1 MQNKHQDGKAN
12 LDSVC
17 TRYGIQKHVARI
29 ETTCFCMLQR
39 KLRCLLQ
46 REKEETENWVVVY
59 GLDAVKQQIAIDHVP
74 ECHCR

>member
-1 MQNKHQDGKAN
+1 MQNKHQKGKAY
-12 LDSVC
+12 LDSIC